1 MQALRYRIGCAKF
14 RKMEAAMKVRG
25 AYSWYRYRLR
35 ERHDFREYVRL
46 ERQVEGGSN
55 NHTGGKQISRVMID

>member
-25 AYSWYRYRLR
+25 LILGIAIVFVSAMISENTFAWKDKSKVDQTTTREANKYR
-35 ERHDFREYVRL
+35 V
-46 ERQVEGGSN
+46 
-55 NHTGGKQISRVMID
+55 